1 MTAKHN
7 CFYGGSN
14 DDDAL
19 ATSKTN
25 IAGDPKFVAA
35 TEDFHLQPGSPCLG
49 AGEKKSD
56 IGAPGKGKNPVI
68 ENPKPAAKATGMYKV
83 TVNAEDSELGEKVLA
98 VLTAGGFA
106 SSESYV
112 CDDPDFDAS
121 IKYGTATKDDVKAM
135 RKLISVFYDG
145 KLEEEEAFDSD
156 DYDVFINLP

>member
-1 MTAKHN
+1 
-7 CFYGGSN
+7 
-14 DDDAL
+14 
-19 ATSKTN
+19 
-25 IAGDPKFVAA
+25 
-35 TEDFHLQPGSPCLG
+35 
-49 AGEKKSD
+49 
-56 IGAPGKGKNPVI
+56 
-68 ENPKPAAKATGMYKV
+68 MYKV

-112 CDDPDFDAS
+112 GDDPDYEAN